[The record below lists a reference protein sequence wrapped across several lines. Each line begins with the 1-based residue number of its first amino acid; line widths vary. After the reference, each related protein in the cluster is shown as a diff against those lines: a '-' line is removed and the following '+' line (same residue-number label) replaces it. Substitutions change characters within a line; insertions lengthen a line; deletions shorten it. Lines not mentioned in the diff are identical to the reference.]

1 MLPLFIMTIEND
13 TDRQFVAGLYQ
24 RHRDFLLRCAQKIL
38 NDPDRAEEA
47 LHEAMLRVIRSL
59 ERVRQIPA
67 EELLPYLVTIVQTA
81 SIDLYHKTNR
91 ERQAAQGRERDWA
104 ESLSGTEDTELLL
117 IRREQAELLRE
128 CLKTLPQREIDLL
141 NYAYTLDEKAL
152 EEQYADLLLKIALKE
167 YLKEQALQ
175 MKQQEAEAAP
185 APQPAQKS
193 SNVVAVAFRQVG
205 WQETKETLLH
215 GLKKGVTRVAVVFL
229 AATLTATTAFALSP
243 VERKESILEKVIN
256 TIRNYADMLTNTSTM
271 VEVPRYRYEEY
282 SFIEVPNE
290 QVQEVIDTWVI
301 FRNSVNF
308 TEKSGISLSA
318 VMKAMYYYC
327 EAKGLEYPYTDDTHT
342 WVDAKAVQQFAEYL
356 FGATK
361 EHLDWEVYLEPRYY
375 DAERDAYRDIHYED
389 GYPNYITIARS
400 GLVSYTEN
408 EDGTFTIEL
417 VMEPDSDWNEYC
429 YSPVIITADYSSG
442 HLVLVSGT
450 VKDMLSEAELSL
462 TQQRLEY
469 ERINPTGRR

>member
-1 MLPLFIMTIEND
+1 MSN
-13 TDRQFVAGLYQ
+13 
-24 RHRDFLLRCAQKIL
+24 
-38 NDPDRAEEA
+38 N
-47 LHEAMLRVIRSL
+47 
-59 ERVRQIPA
+59 
-67 EELLPYLVTIVQTA
+67 
-81 SIDLYHKTNR
+81 
-91 ERQAAQGRERDWA
+91 
-104 ESLSGTEDTELLL
+104 
-117 IRREQAELLRE
+117 
-128 CLKTLPQREIDLL
+128 
-141 NYAYTLDEKAL
+141 NYPLDEKAL

-205 WQETKETLLH
+205 WQEAKETLLH

-229 AATLTATTAFALSP
+229 AAALTATTAFALSP

-271 VEVPRYRYEEY
+271 VEV
-282 SFIEVPNE
+282 
-290 QVQEVIDTWVI
+290 
-301 FRNSVNF
+301 
-308 TEKSGISLSA
+308 
-318 VMKAMYYYC
+318 
-327 EAKGLEYPYTDDTHT
+327 
-342 WVDAKAVQQFAEYL
+342 
-356 FGATK
+356 
-361 EHLDWEVYLEPRYY
+361 PRYY

-450 VKDMLSEAELSL
+450 VKDMLSKAELSL

>member
-1 MLPLFIMTIEND
+1 MSN
-13 TDRQFVAGLYQ
+13 
-24 RHRDFLLRCAQKIL
+24 
-38 NDPDRAEEA
+38 N
-47 LHEAMLRVIRSL
+47 
-59 ERVRQIPA
+59 
-67 EELLPYLVTIVQTA
+67 
-81 SIDLYHKTNR
+81 
-91 ERQAAQGRERDWA
+91 
-104 ESLSGTEDTELLL
+104 
-117 IRREQAELLRE
+117 
-128 CLKTLPQREIDLL
+128 
-141 NYAYTLDEKAL
+141 NYPLDEKAL

-185 APQPAQKS
+185 APQPAQES

-215 GLKKGVTRVAVVFL
+215 GLKKGVTRVAVVLL
-229 AATLTATTAFALSP
+229 AAAITFTTAFAASDT
-243 VERKESILEKVIN
+243 VKESVLKKLQSFIYYHTSQFVD
-256 TIRNYADMLTNTSTM
+256 TIGQTTQ
-271 VEVPRYRYEEY
+271 PRYRYEEY

-308 TEKSGISLSA
+308 TKKSGISLSA

-361 EHLDWEVYLEPRYY
+361 EHLDWEVYLEPRNY
-375 DAERDAYRDIHYED
+375 DAERDAYRDIH
-389 GYPNYITIARS
+389 PNYITIARS

-450 VKDMLSEAELSL
+450 VKEMLSEAELSL

>member
-1 MLPLFIMTIEND
+1 MSN
-13 TDRQFVAGLYQ
+13 
-24 RHRDFLLRCAQKIL
+24 
-38 NDPDRAEEA
+38 N
-47 LHEAMLRVIRSL
+47 
-59 ERVRQIPA
+59 
-67 EELLPYLVTIVQTA
+67 
-81 SIDLYHKTNR
+81 
-91 ERQAAQGRERDWA
+91 
-104 ESLSGTEDTELLL
+104 
-117 IRREQAELLRE
+117 
-128 CLKTLPQREIDLL
+128 
-141 NYAYTLDEKAL
+141 NYPLDEKAL

-229 AATLTATTAFALSP
+229 AAALTATTAFALSP

-256 TIRNYADMLTNTSTM
+256 TIRNYADMLTSTSTM

-318 VMKAMYYYC
+318 VMRAMYYYC
-327 EAKGLEYPYTDDTHT
+327 EARGLEYPYTDDTHT
-342 WVDAKAVQQFAEYL
+342 WVDAKAVQQFAGYL

-408 EDGTFTIEL
+408 EDGTFTISSSMML
-417 VMEPDSDWNEYC
+417 QVTTSVAVRGMPPKMGSVVRIGEPLIS
-429 YSPVIITADYSSG
+429 TF
-442 HLVLVSGT
+442 
-450 VKDMLSEAELSL
+450 M
-462 TQQRLEY
+462 
-469 ERINPTGRR
+469 RRAPPLAAVYRTPKAA

>member
-1 MLPLFIMTIEND
+1 MSN
-13 TDRQFVAGLYQ
+13 
-24 RHRDFLLRCAQKIL
+24 
-38 NDPDRAEEA
+38 N
-47 LHEAMLRVIRSL
+47 
-59 ERVRQIPA
+59 
-67 EELLPYLVTIVQTA
+67 
-81 SIDLYHKTNR
+81 
-91 ERQAAQGRERDWA
+91 
-104 ESLSGTEDTELLL
+104 
-117 IRREQAELLRE
+117 
-128 CLKTLPQREIDLL
+128 
-141 NYAYTLDEKAL
+141 NYPLDEKAL

-205 WQETKETLLH
+205 WQEAKETVLS
-215 GLKKGVTRVAVVFL
+215 GLKKGVTRVAVVLL
-229 AATLTATTAFALSP
+229 AAAITFTTAFAASDT
-243 VERKESILEKVIN
+243 VKESVLKKLQSFIYYHTSQFVD
-256 TIRNYADMLTNTSTM
+256 TIGQTTQ
-271 VEVPRYRYEEY
+271 PRYRYEEY

-308 TEKSGISLSA
+308 TKKSSISLSA

-342 WVDAKAVQQFAEYL
+342 WVDAKAVQQFAGYL

-450 VKDMLSEAELSL
+450 VKDMLSEVELSL

>member
-1 MLPLFIMTIEND
+1 MSN
-13 TDRQFVAGLYQ
+13 
-24 RHRDFLLRCAQKIL
+24 
-38 NDPDRAEEA
+38 N
-47 LHEAMLRVIRSL
+47 
-59 ERVRQIPA
+59 
-67 EELLPYLVTIVQTA
+67 
-81 SIDLYHKTNR
+81 
-91 ERQAAQGRERDWA
+91 
-104 ESLSGTEDTELLL
+104 
-117 IRREQAELLRE
+117 
-128 CLKTLPQREIDLL
+128 
-141 NYAYTLDEKAL
+141 NYPLDEKAL

-205 WQETKETLLH
+205 WQEAKETLLH

-229 AATLTATTAFALSP
+229 AAALTATTAFALSP

-318 VMKAMYYYC
+318 VMRAMYYYC

-342 WVDAKAVQQFAEYL
+342 WVDAKAVQQFAGYL

-469 ERINPTGRR
+469 ERINPTGRRYPPPPPGTPKPPPPAMAGGGSIWGKSSRDGYFIRLTCWRIRARLRRASARASSVSVRSPWPSFSLARSSEAWLRAVSMSSAHSKVVAVRVTRPPSTETIPPMQAAMCLFPAVMTSAGPMPSAVT